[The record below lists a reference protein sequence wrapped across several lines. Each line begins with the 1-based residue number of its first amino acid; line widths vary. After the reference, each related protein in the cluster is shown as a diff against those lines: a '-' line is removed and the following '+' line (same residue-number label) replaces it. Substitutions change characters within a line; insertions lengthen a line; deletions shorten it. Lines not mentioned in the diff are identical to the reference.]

1 MAYTG
6 IFSEGIEVLKGW
18 IEGSDRILVGA
29 GAGLSAA
36 AGMVGTGPRYEEAFP
51 DFIAK
56 YNDPNMYTAGFR
68 NYSCPEEKWAYWSR
82 AIMMDRYEFEDNGTY
97 VALLD
102 ILDGRD
108 YFILTT
114 NVDHCFQRFGFDKS
128 RLFYTQGDY
137 GLWQCS
143 DPCCQHT
150 YDNEATVRRM
160 AVEQEGMRVPSD
172 LVPVCPVCGRPM
184 TMNLRCDDTFVED
197 TGWHRAAERYT
208 RFAGDSMTCDTL
220 FLELG
225 VGYNT
230 PGIIKFPFWRM
241 SADNRRSHYVTV
253 SLGSCQVPDS
263 ISKRSIG
270 LDMDIGKVLRAV
282 SG

>member
-1 MAYTG
+1 MTYTG
-6 IFSEGIEVLKGW
+6 SFSEGIEVIKGW
-18 IEGSDRILVGA
+18 IDESDRILVGA

-51 DFIAK
+51 DFIEK
-56 YNDPNMYTAGFR
+56 YHDPSMYVAGFR

-97 VALLD
+97 AALLD
-102 ILDGRD
+102 ILRGRD

-114 NVDHCFQRFGFDKS
+114 NVDHCFQRFGFDKT

-143 DPCCQHT
+143 GPCCRQT
-150 YDNEATVRRM
+150 YDNETTVRRM

-172 LVPVCPVCGRPM
+172 LVPMCPVCGRPM
-184 TMNLRCDDTFVED
+184 TMNLRCDETFVED
-197 TGWHRAAERYT
+197 TGWHMAADRYT
-208 RFAGDSMTCDTL
+208 RFASDSMTSNTL
-220 FLELG
+220 YLELG
-225 VGYNT
+225 AGYNT
-230 PGIIKFPFWRM
+230 PGIIKYPFWRM
-241 SADNRRSHYVTV
+241 SADNRRSHYVSV
-253 SLGSCQVPDS
+253 SLGSCQIPDP

-270 LDMDIGKVLRAV
+270 IDMDIREVLRTL

>member
-1 MAYTG
+1 M
-6 IFSEGIEVLKGW
+6 
-18 IEGSDRILVGA
+18 ILVGA

-36 AGMVGTGPRYEEAFP
+36 AGMVGTGPRYEESFP

-56 YNDPNMYTAGFR
+56 YHDRSMYAAGFR
-68 NYSCPEEKWAYWSR
+68 NYSCLEEKWAYWSR

-97 VALLD
+97 AALLD
-102 ILDGRD
+102 ILSDRD

-143 DPCCQHT
+143 GPCCKRT
-150 YDNEATVRRM
+150 YDNEGTVRRM
-160 AVEQEGMRVPSD
+160 AAEQEDMKVPSD
-172 LVPVCPVCGRPM
+172 LVPRCPVCGRPM
-184 TMNLRCDDTFVED
+184 TMNLRCDGTFVED
-197 TGWHRAAERYT
+197 AGWHRAAERYT
-208 RFAGDSMTCDTL
+208 RFARDSMTCSTL
-220 FLELG
+220 YLELG

-241 SADNRRSHYVTV
+241 SADNHHSHYVSV

-270 LDMDIGKVLRAV
+270 IDMDIGEVLRAV